1 MDKLDEARAAIDRI
15 DAQMAALF
23 EARMAAAAAVAAYKK
38 EHALPVLDSARE
50 AAVVEKNLARLK
62 NKELEPFYAAYLRH
76 QLALSRQYQ
85 AQVLGRDRVAY
96 QGVEGAFAHIA
107 LKKLFPRA
115 QELPCA
121 TWGKVFDAVE
131 AGDAAYG
138 VLPFENSHAGDVSA
152 VLDLCFA
159 HPGLYVTEVCDLP
172 VR

>member
-76 QLALSRQYQ
+76 QMALSRQYQ

-96 QGVEGAFAHIA
+96 QGVEGAFVANCCCAAGRFMVYFSA
-107 LKKLFPRA
+107 LEGQGGTQDGQAGRGAGGDRQDRRA
-115 QELPCA
+115 D
-121 TWGKVFDAVE
+121 GRAV
-131 AGDAAYG
+131 
-138 VLPFENSHAGDVSA
+138 
-152 VLDLCFA
+152 
-159 HPGLYVTEVCDLP
+159 
-172 VR
+172 